1 MSRADELRALL
12 ARVEDEPAGNRGLD
26 ETLHATLRPDDPFW
40 RAIAEGRRLVDAGH
54 PDQYVICPPTGP
66 LGGESRMRADT
77 WATSASVGSYTTSLN
92 DARGLVRRLL
102 PDWWA
107 SSGLC
112 ALSGHASIGP
122 DYNGPA
128 AERLKAEWPEDRY
141 HEGFHA
147 DLKPGDGPHREC
159 LALIAAL
166 LSALI
171 SQEAENGR

>member
-12 ARVEDEPAGNRGLD
+12 ARVEEAEGGDLMLEADLLALLGGPIHDWPKRWLGLGF
-26 ETLHATLRPDDPFW
+26 HPTLRVDEARDL
-40 RAIAEGRRLVDAGH
+40 IRRV
-54 PDQYVICPPTGP
+54 
-66 LGGESRMRADT
+66 
-77 WATSASVGSYTTSLN
+77 
-92 DARGLVRRLL
+92 L

-112 ALSGHASIGP
+112 SLTGHASIGP

-128 AERLKAEWPEDRY
+128 AERLKAEWPEERF

-166 LSALI
+166 LSALLAR
-171 SQEAENGR
+171 EADHG

>member
-12 ARVEDEPAGNRGLD
+12 ARVENSDADSGL
-26 ETLHATLRPDDPFW
+26 ESAIWIALVPDDPEYQAW
-40 RAIAEGRRLVDAGH
+40 QIRRRVSWAAPTIMRSVDA
-54 PDQYVICPPTGP
+54 
-66 LGGESRMRADT
+66 
-77 WATSASVGSYTTSLN
+77 
-92 DARGLVRRLL
+92 ARSLVRRVL
-102 PDWWA
+102 PDWWV

-128 AERLKAEWPEDRY
+128 GDRLRAEWPEERY

-159 LALIAAL
+159 LALIHAL

-171 SQEAENGR
+171 AREEDHGR

>member
-1 MSRADELRALL
+1 MSRADDLRALL
-12 ARVEDEPAGNRGLD
+12 ARVETGDVGTDLD
-26 ETLHATLRPDDPFW
+26 EHLWVALVPDDPEYLMWMARRRSFW
-40 RAIAEGRRLVDAGH
+40 GPPPILGSIDAARA
-54 PDQYVICPPTGP
+54 
-66 LGGESRMRADT
+66 
-77 WATSASVGSYTTSLN
+77 
-92 DARGLVRRLL
+92 LVRRLL

-112 ALSGHASIGP
+112 ALTGHASIGP

-128 AERLKAEWPEDRY
+128 GDRLRREWPEERY

-171 SQEAENGR
+171 AQEVEHGDRR